1 METPNTDIIEYLLPR
16 YCSGEATVEECRQ
29 VEEWIKQSDENYR
42 IAKQI
47 HTLYLAT
54 DTIQVLSKVDTEK
67 ALFSVCQ
74 KMSKGSTC
82 PKVTVVT
89 WLQRVAA
96 ILFIPLL
103 ITFGIQN
110 LKPRPIEIARMI
122 EVKTN
127 PGMTTTVH
135 LPDGSVVH
143 LNSESK
149 LSYPSFFDKDKRRVT
164 LQGEAFFE
172 VQKDPEHGFVIS
184 TPHETKIE
192 VLGTSFNVEAFE
204 EDDFVSTTLIEG
216 KVRFNYMKNR
226 RVIAVPMK
234 PGQKLTYDSSSSR
247 IQLTETNGESE
258 IAWKDGK
265 IVFQATLLPEA
276 LRMLEKRFN
285 VAFVLSN
292 DYLRSEAFTGSFSHQ
307 RLERILEIFKISSN
321 IKWRYLDTQDTMN
334 EKTRIEIY

>member
-1 METPNTDIIEYLLPR
+1 METPNTDIIEQLLPR
-16 YCSGEATVEECRQ
+16 YCSGEATVEECRV
-29 VEEWIKQSDENYR
+29 VEAWIKQSDENYR

-47 HTLYLAT
+47 HALYLAT
-54 DTIQVLSKVDTEK
+54 DTMQVMSKVDTEK
-67 ALFSVCQ
+67 ALSSVCQ
-74 KMSKGSTC
+74 KMSKGRERS
-82 PKVTVVT
+82 KVTLVT

-103 ITFGIQN
+103 IAFGMQN
-110 LKPRPIEIARMI
+110 LKPRPVEIAQMI

-135 LPDGSVVH
+135 LPDGSIVH

-149 LSYPSFFDKDKRRVT
+149 LSYPSFFDTDKRKVA

-204 EDDFVSTTLIEG
+204 KDAFVATTLIEG
-216 KVRFNYMKNR
+216 KVRFDYMKDR
-226 RVIAVPMK
+226 QSAAVLMK
-234 PGQKLTYDSSSSR
+234 PGQKLTYDSSSSKV
-247 IQLTETNGESE
+247 QLIETNGASE

-265 IVFQATLLPEA
+265 IVFQATPLPEA

-285 VAFVLSN
+285 VIFVLSN
-292 DYLRSEAFTGSFSHQ
+292 ERLRRESFTGSFSHQ

-321 IKWRYLDTQDTMN
+321 IKWRYLDTQDTTN